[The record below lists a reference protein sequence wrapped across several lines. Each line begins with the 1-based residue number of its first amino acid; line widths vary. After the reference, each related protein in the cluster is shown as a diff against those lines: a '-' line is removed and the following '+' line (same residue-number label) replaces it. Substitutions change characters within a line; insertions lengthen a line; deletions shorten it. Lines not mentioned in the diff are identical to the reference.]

1 MHTIEIQTYWNVET
15 LYTVFNAVA
24 SVMQSSGFQG
34 LLRFVFLFALG
45 IFIFAYALNKQFEI
59 VRWFIQALI
68 FTTLL
73 NLPISRVVFTDRTGL
88 EPPRVVDHVPFTL
101 ALIAQSTNLVFGW
114 LTQTYETVFNV
125 PDDLGLQKGDVGFA
139 HRILK
144 QVNRAT
150 IREPGLRADLMQFIK
165 ECTIY
170 DLRDGEVTTEK
181 IVGKADAWDTLF
193 KETNPA
199 RFVTYN
205 TLSGNPV
212 TDTCTKVGGIL
223 KQRVDE
229 AVIAG
234 QRYYGKQA
242 FNRASNDGL
251 ATSLFMSAI
260 GTSYDWI
267 LNNSQNASE
276 AMKQAMFN
284 NVWREAGSELPALLN
299 DPARVAEMNALT
311 GSAQA
316 ALQSNASN
324 STLSL
329 LAQET
334 LPHVRNWIEA
344 VLYALFP
351 VVVIL
356 MVVVSAEGAKKIIA
370 GYFMSLAW
378 IGLWPLLF
386 AVINH
391 LSLILLQHKTK
402 ALELAAGVPFQL
414 SDAFDATLMDEQAM
428 IGYMVMLVP
437 VMAGMII
444 KLGQDGFMG
453 VADRMMGGVASAGA
467 TAGNHAASG
476 NVHLGHAALDTAAV
490 NSTSMSKYDSNIGLS
505 SGSATFN
512 RSDGGMVTMAANG
525 NIALQQMQN
534 RLSYSM
540 GLDQRDESSR
550 SQDANQTYASSQGD
564 QLSSRSGKT
573 SLLTDVKA
581 HDNLR
586 GASQHS
592 AINADT
598 SEQGSFGGSHNAGQ
612 SLQNEKREGSNFHVD
627 AGAHDVLSMN
637 LGLGV
642 GIGATT
648 NLGGEQGVNVNNN
661 ASKPNLQEEKK
672 IASAMTEGGA
682 SSEEI
687 EKALANY
694 RNSASNAATNR
705 QPGNQPLKAA
715 AGRRNSVHADLGLN
729 GGFGLNSQ
737 KTYTAS
743 HGRDRSDTNLHSEYE
758 QAQTEKH
765 FSVSGSRSAQHG
777 TSEQSSQTNREG
789 KDATLSTADERTQ
802 ISDDSN
808 RRDSVIGNRAN
819 RSESQAF
826 AVHQDLMTNVSFLKN
841 VAARNNMSQ
850 MRFMNQP
857 EERIVEMAKVYAEE
871 KNMIQ
876 QAQRIPE
883 QKFSGDVLP
892 TTLNELNT
900 LSASQR
906 ADMPN
911 NISALHK
918 DKVAQTGF
926 TTVEPLKV
934 DTSAPSIVDNAQNAV
949 SKQLDSTDKGSI
961 PSRTKALDEN
971 VHAWAS
977 PDKAI
982 GRGRFNMMKAVE
994 DTEGHDM
1001 ADYGAKVIN
1010 TITGGEGTADG
1021 EKLTDNMKRKESASL
1036 SINTE
1041 FKKK

>member
-88 EPPRVVDHVPFTL
+88 ESPRVVDHVPFTL

-125 PDDLGLQKGDVGFA
+125 PDDLGLQKGDVGFG

-170 DLRDGEVTTEK
+170 DVRDGEITAEQ
-181 IVGKADAWDTLF
+181 IVGKTDAWDTIF
-193 KETNPA
+193 KQTNPA

-205 TLSGNPV
+205 TLSGKPV

-251 ATSLFMSAI
+251 ATSLFVSAI
-260 GTSYDWI
+260 STSYDWI
-267 LNNSQNASE
+267 LNNAQNASE

-284 NVWREAGSELPALLN
+284 NIWREAGSELPALLN
-299 DPARVAEMNALT
+299 DPARVTEMNALI

-316 ALQSNASN
+316 ALQANSSN

-391 LSLILLQHKTK
+391 LSLMHLQHKTK

-414 SDAFDATLMDEQAM
+414 SDAFDATLIDEQAM

-453 VADRMMGGVASAGA
+453 VADRMMGGFASAGA
-467 TAGNHAASG
+467 TAANHAASG
-476 NVHLGHAALDTAAV
+476 NVHLGHTALDTAAV
-490 NSTSMSKYDSNIGLS
+490 NSTSMSKYDSNMGLS
-505 SGSATFN
+505 SGSASFN
-512 RSDGGMVTMAANG
+512 RSDGGTVTMAANG
-525 NIALQQMQN
+525 AVALQQMQN

-540 GLDQRDESSR
+540 GLDERFESS
-550 SQDANQTYASSQGD
+550 ANQEAHKTDIISQGN
-564 QLSSRSGKT
+564 QLLSRHGET
-573 SLLTDVKA
+573 SLSTQVNA
-581 HDNLR
+581 HDNAR
-586 GASQHS
+586 GTHQQSS
-592 AINADT
+592 TNAET
-598 SEQGSFGGSHNAGQ
+598 SEQGSYGSSHNAGHA
-612 SLQNEKREGSNFHVD
+612 LHNEECETSNFHLE
-627 AGAHDVLSMN
+627 AGANDAMSMN

-642 GIGATT
+642 G
-648 NLGGEQGVNVNNN
+648 LGGGKEAADLARKQGANNPTRT
-661 ASKPNLQEEKK
+661 PNLQEERR
-672 IASAMTEGGA
+672 IENAMKQGGA
-682 SSEEI
+682 SAEEI
-687 EKALANY
+687 DKALINY
-694 RNSASNAATNR
+694 RDIQPQVNKQPFSRTTGR
-705 QPGNQPLKAA
+705 QPLFKA
-715 AGRRNSVHADLGLN
+715 
-729 GGFGLNSQ
+729 GFGLNSQ
-737 KTYTAS
+737 KTYSAS
-743 HGRDRSDTNLHSEYE
+743 HARDRSDTNSHSQNE
-758 QAQTEKH
+758 QAQKEEH
-765 FSVSGSRSAQHG
+765 FSESGSRSEQKSF
-777 TSEQSSQTNREG
+777 SEQSSQVDRYGQE
-789 KDATLSTADERTQ
+789 ASLSNADERAQ
-802 ISDDSN
+802 LLDDS
-808 RRDSVIGNRAN
+808 RRAEYGTGSRTN
-819 RSESQAF
+819 RSESH
-826 AVHQDLMTNVSFLKN
+826 VLGIHRDLMADPYVFEQ
-841 VAARNNMSQ
+841 VAARNNMSP
-850 MRFMNQP
+850 MRFINQS
-857 EERIVEMAKVYAEE
+857 EDRQMAMFRDYVTAKGIA
-871 KNMIQ
+871 Q
-876 QAQRIPE
+876 QAQRLPE
-883 QKFSGDVLP
+883 HGLSGEALP
-892 TTLNELNT
+892 ITWNQLDTV
-900 LSASQR
+900 SASQR
-906 ADMPN
+906 ASMPD
-911 NISALHK
+911 NIAALHQG
-918 DKVAQTGF
+918 KVAKAGF
-926 TTVEPLKV
+926 SSVEPLEV
-934 DTSAPSIVDNAQNAV
+934 NTSSPKIINDAKNTISG
-949 SKQLDSTDKGSI
+949 QLDSTTKDSI
-961 PSRTKALDEN
+961 PSRASALDEN
-971 VHAWAS
+971 VSAWAS

-982 GRGRFNMMKAVE
+982 GRGRFNMMQAVE
-994 DTEGHDM
+994 DTEGHDI
-1001 ADYGAKVIN
+1001 ADYGSKLVNAVM
-1010 TITGGEGTADG
+1010 GGDETADG
-1021 EKLTDNMKRKESASL
+1021 EKLTDNMKRKEGAPL
-1036 SINTE
+1036 PINTE
-1041 FKKK
+1041 IKKK